1 MEELIAALFSWLVR
15 SIAGPRRTQRV
26 RLSSA
31 PDEHATPPAP
41 PARHVPP
48 PPITV
53 RLPARTPASPRPA
66 ARLTPPA
73 ATVPEAPLVAALFTS
88 PRSLAAAMVASEI
101 LQPPVALR

>member
-1 MEELIAALFSWLVR
+1 MEDLIAALLSWFVR
-15 SIAGPRRTQRV
+15 GIAGPRRTQHV

-31 PDEHATPPAP
+31 PDWPATPPAP
-41 PARHVPP
+41 PARPVP